1 MKTRFTIQQDHPGN
15 EVETPLNR
23 SDPSRVTQRDRLREQ
38 LKFIPI
44 RNESTMVFILLGLS
58 ISLFAATLIAL
69 ITTFSNQSLAKR
81 GKVYVQME
89 NGQTEVAQEFDVQHR
104 DPKVIQSTV
113 TAWIQLTY
121 EWDNRIPGS
130 EAVDKGVK
138 VDRQVVVPTKVYLGS
153 YLLQDGFRDA
163 FLEQLGS
170 TIIPKNVSTST
181 LRSIVRFYSIGTPT
195 QISESQWQVDVV
207 ATRIES
213 SPTQMLR
220 EVPMNWTITVQSI
233 PYVPPVFGKDEP
245 LVWRQKIYELLSNGL
260 MITDIVPLKVK
271 S

>member
-1 MKTRFTIQQDHPGN
+1 MKTRFTIQQKDDSVDRL
-15 EVETPLNR
+15 EMPLNR
-23 SDPSRVTQRDRLREQ
+23 GDRLKEH

-58 ISLFAATLIAL
+58 ASLFIITLIAL
-69 ITTFSNQSLAKR
+69 ITAFSNQSLAKR

-89 NGQTEVAQEFDVQHR
+89 NGKTAVAQEFDVHHR
-104 DPKVIQSTV
+104 DPKVIQSTI
-113 TAWIQLTY
+113 TAWVQLTY

-130 EAVDKGVK
+130 EALDKGIK
-138 VDRQVVVPTKVYLGS
+138 VDRQIVVPTKVYLGS
-153 YLLQDGFRDA
+153 YLLEDGFREA

-170 TIIPKNVSTST
+170 TIIPKNVSTSN
-181 LRSIVRFYSIGTPT
+181 LRSIVRFYSIGAPT
-195 QISESQWQVDVV
+195 QVSESQWQMDIVS
-207 ATRIES
+207 TRIES

-220 EVPMNWTITVQSI
+220 EVPMNWTITVQAT
-233 PYVPPVFGKDEP
+233 PYVPPTFGKDEP

-260 MITDIVPLKVK
+260 IITDIVPLKVK